1 MSGYLVFAS
10 RDPFSDHG
18 AESMFELCKGLCV
31 SGEDLTVFLVE
42 NGALAARK
50 TPKSTILT
58 EMFKGGT
65 KVLVDDVSLAERG
78 ITKDRLA
85 EGVEVA
91 SIEVAVDELASGK
104 KAFWA

>member
-10 RDPFSDHG
+10 RDPFSDRG
-18 AESMFELCKGLCV
+18 AESMLEMCQKLCR

-78 ITKDRLA
+78 ISTDRLA
-85 EGVEVA
+85 EGIEVA
-91 SIEVAVDELASGK
+91 SIDVAVDEMASGK
-104 KAFWA
+104 KTFWA